1 MPVVDKASIF
11 ATGPKG
17 TSGLDSLTTGNG
29 ALWAEYGNGVDSTG
43 ADGKSS
49 TIVEYDPNGSI
60 KQTIAITGSVDGLK
74 VDPNTGVVWAL
85 QNQDGNPTLTL
96 IDPKTGKLSGP
107 LHYDAGSMSPSQ
119 GYDDV
124 VFLKGQV
131 YLSYTNP
138 VNPTDTVLG
147 QLLNGDQPQGTLVV
161 HPVLTF
167 GATGTNIATGA
178 VNQPLPISDP
188 DSIKSLANGD
198 IVETSGN
205 DNAFTLI
212 HDVGTKAQ
220 SQRFVQ
226 LQNLPTGSALDDV
239 VVPTASSGTFYVSN
253 AGTNQIEAYKV
264 SGLNTSDAYASV
276 GTEIVQVDLQTGAQ
290 TVLVPGL
297 ASSHGLTF
305 VADKPPANAPTVTQ
319 TRILATGSE
328 VGGATA
334 PDSVTMGDNSY
345 FVEYGNNADSTGKLP
360 VQGASTIVQYS
371 LTGAVEHTYK
381 LPGSIDGL
389 KFDPSTG
396 QLWALKNQ
404 DANSYLYLIDP
415 KTGSVG
421 GKLSY
426 GSGYVYGANSQRGFD
441 DVAFDG
447 KKVFLSYTNPANTGD
462 PVIEQLVNGHSPSG
476 TLTLQSILRL
486 GDTGTDLTTGAVNQ
500 PLPVADPDSLK
511 TLSDGSLILTS
522 DHDASLTIVAHPGT
536 VNQTASFVTLPAGSS
551 GLDDAIVPTTKNGT
565 FIVANG
571 GANDVLKVDVKN
583 LNTKDIYVSVGSDN
597 AVDQLDPTTGALTPF
612 IVGLNSPHGLAFIP
626 AGAQPPSGGS
636 ASPASLIAEALKDLG
651 QALVKEFGHLP
662 APSNAFAGLEKNLV
676 AAAASPGAIQIENQL
691 KSIFLAHKS
700 A

>member
-11 ATGPKG
+11 APGPKG

-49 TIVEYDPNGSI
+49 TIVEYNPDGSI

-85 QNQDGNPTLTL
+85 QNQDGNSTLSL
-96 IDPKTGKLSGP
+96 IDPKTGSVGAPLS
-107 LHYDAGSMSPSQ
+107 YAVTSTTR

-124 VFLKGQV
+124 AFVNGQV

-138 VNPTDTVLG
+138 ASPSDPVLQQLVNGNEPI
-147 QLLNGDQPQGTLVV
+147 GTLVTKN
-161 HPVLTF
+161 LETL
-167 GATGTNIATGA
+167 GDTGTNIATGKIA
-178 VNQPLPISDP
+178 TLPLTDP
-188 DSIKSLANGD
+188 DSLKSLPDGD
-198 IVETSGN
+198 
-205 DNAFTLI
+205 LI
-212 HDVGTKAQ
+212 QTGEADGALVITHDAGTAAQ
-220 SQRFVQ
+220 SERFV
-226 LQNLPTGSALDDV
+226 LLNLPAGQSPDDAI
-239 VVPTASSGTFYVSN
+239 VPSTSSGTFYVSN
-253 AGTNQIEAYKV
+253 AGTNQVEAYKI
-264 SGLNTSDAYASV
+264 SGLNTSDAYVSA
-276 GTEIVQVDLQTGAQ
+276 GTSLTQVDLQTGAQ
-290 TVLVPGL
+290 TVVVAGL
-297 ASSHGLTF
+297 SGSHGLAF
-305 VADKPPANAPTVTQ
+305 VPDKQPANAPTVTQ
-319 TRILATGSE
+319 TSILATGSE

-334 PDSVTMGDNSY
+334 PDSITMGDNSY

-360 VQGASTIVQYS
+360 DQGASTIVQYS
-371 LTGAVEHTYK
+371 LTGAIEHTYK

-415 KTGSVG
+415 KTGSVS
-421 GKLSY
+421 GKLAY
-426 GSGYVYGANSQRGFD
+426 GSGYVYGADSSRGFD

-462 PVIEQLVNGHSPSG
+462 PVIEQLVNGNTPSG

-486 GDTGTDLTTGAVNQ
+486 GDTGTDLTTGATNQ

-522 DHDASLTIVAHPGT
+522 DHDASLTIVSHPGT
-536 VNQTASFVTLPAGSS
+536 VNQTAGFVTLPAGSS

-565 FIVANG
+565 VIVANG

-583 LNTKDIYVSVGSDN
+583 LNTKDIYISVGSDN

-612 IVGLNSPHGLAFIP
+612 ITGLNSPHGLAFIP
-626 AGAQPPSGGS
+626 AGAQTPPGGS

-651 QALVKEFGHLP
+651 QALAKEFGHLP
-662 APSNAFAGLEKNLV
+662 APSNAFAGFEKNLV
-676 AAAASPGAIQIENQL
+676 TAASSPAAIQIENQL
-691 KSIFLAHKS
+691 KSIFSAHAK